1 MAHIRDDGVF
11 DAPLQTIWECLQS
24 PQDHTHG
31 AFAVS
36 KVLDQKGNA
45 LVMEVNVRD
54 PPSGTSRMET
64 VRRMMDPP
72 RGFDVVYLEGPS
84 KGTRHR
90 HTYTPL
96 GDKTR
101 VEVEGDFRMHG
112 RDDSEIRK
120 SVLAYFDEVFHE
132 DNAALQRFK

>member
-1 MAHIRDDGVF
+1 MVHVRGDGVF
-11 DAPLQTIWECLQS
+11 DAPLQTIWKYLQS

-31 AFAVS
+31 AVAVS
-36 KVLDQKGNA
+36 KVLDRKGNA

-54 PPSGTSRMET
+54 PPSGTSRIET
-64 VRRMMDPP
+64 VRMLRDPP
-72 RGFDVVYLEGPS
+72 RGFDVEYLEGPS

-90 HTYTPL
+90 HTYMPL